1 MAIEAPNLDD
11 RDFHQLLEEA
21 SGVIRKYS
29 PQWTDLSPSDP
40 GMILLETFAHL
51 TEVMIYR
58 LNRLPQKA
66 YVEFLRLIG
75 VKLYPPS
82 AATATLRFSLSRPQN
97 DPVDIP
103 RGVRVTIGRASGA
116 GEAPVFVTTRAVRI
130 ESGGQSVEAAACHC
144 ELIEG
149 ELIGVGDGTPG
160 QTFTVARPPIIAPT
174 GDDLDLIVGVEA
186 LPQELN
192 ERVPALKNGDK
203 TFRIWREV
211 GNLSEIGQDRF
222 VYMTDRV
229 TGAVT
234 FIPALRT
241 PEGEGLSAHPE
252 RLAEVPATGR
262 EVRAWYRRGGGPD
275 GNLAPNTLTVLKD
288 PIPGVE
294 VTNAVAATGGR
305 PSETLENALFRGP
318 QELHSLKRAVT
329 ARDFEQIAERVSGV
343 VARAKAFTRSALWKH
358 AAPGTVE
365 TLLVPYY
372 LEEERRSNGAVS
384 AEKLREQETE
394 DARARVQA
402 ALDERRPLGTTCL
415 VNWVRYKTVQVKAR
429 VVTHRG
435 EDPAAVKARL
445 LDRLHQMINPLP
457 TPMRRGGWNFGQPLR
472 QFDVYDT
479 ARQEPGVKYVDDVV
493 FVIDEAPSK
502 CVMALAADAF
512 QPNTWYAGSE
522 SSLYRTLNDG
532 DGWEP
537 SGGFEGEYIDT
548 IRVHP
553 GKAGLLAI
561 VTVLSSEQREPSKC
575 VETWR
580 LNVES
585 SRLHISPDCGETWRQ
600 AAEMELRINDV
611 AWAMRGSEPILFL
624 ATDNGLYELAIRPD
638 ASPVQ
643 ILVDPAAQKNGFYAV
658 TATTTARGANLVA
671 VAAQSYGGIFA
682 SHEGGKSGT
691 FNNIGLQ
698 GEDVRVLEAQR
709 DGVRTFFWAAV
720 AVGGNDPERGCFRI
734 EPEGSAEGWRNYA
747 KGWAGGS
754 CRALAFQGSKVF
766 AATYHSGV
774 VWLDSSKEDAVWQT
788 PGIRCGLPFR
798 ATQQDRMFHSIEALA
813 VRPDNNKVLAG
824 GIDGVY
830 RSDGGAGNYEA
841 CSRKEFTKNVTIPD
855 TWLFC
860 SGEHDIEVVS
870 EDET

>member
-1 MAIEAPNLDD
+1 MPIETPNLDD
-11 RDFHQLLEEA
+11 RDFQQLLAEA
-21 SGVIRKYS
+21 TGIIRKYS

-40 GMILLETFAHL
+40 GMILLEAFAHL

-58 LNRLPQKA
+58 LNRVPQKA
-66 YVEFLRLIG
+66 YIEFLRLIG

-82 AATATLRFSLSRPQN
+82 AATVTLSFSLSRTQN
-97 DPVDIP
+97 NSIEIP
-103 RGVRVTIGRASGA
+103 RGARVTIGRASGA
-116 GEAPVFVTTRAVRI
+116 NEAPIFVTTRAVRI
-130 ESGGQSVEAAACHC
+130 EPDQQSVEAPACHC
-144 ELIEG
+144 ELVEG
-149 ELIGVGDGTPG
+149 ELIGIGNGAPG

-192 ERVPALKNGDK
+192 ERVPALKHGDK

-211 GNLSEIGQDRF
+211 ENLSEIDQDRF

-229 TGAVT
+229 TGAIT

-241 PEGEGLSAHPE
+241 PDGEGLSAHPG
-252 RLAEVPATGR
+252 RLAEVATDGR

-305 PSETLENALFRGP
+305 PAEDLENALFRGP

-343 VARAKAFTRSALWKH
+343 VARAKAFTKAALWKH
-358 AAPGTVE
+358 ATPGTVE
-365 TLLVPYY
+365 ALLVPYY
-372 LEEERRSNGAVS
+372 LEEARRSNGAVT
-384 AEKLREQETE
+384 AEKLKEQETE
-394 DARARVQA
+394 EARSRVQA

-415 VNWVRYKTVQVKAR
+415 VNWVRYKTVRVKAR

-435 EDPAAVKARL
+435 EDPTAVKARV

-457 TPMRRGGWNFGQPLR
+457 TPMRRAGWNFGQPLR

-479 ARQEPGVKYVDDVV
+479 VRQEPGVRYVDEVA
-493 FVIDEAPSK
+493 FLIDEAPDK
-502 CVMALAADAF
+502 GVMALAADAF
-512 QPNTWYAGSE
+512 QPRTWYAGAAGA
-522 SSLYRTLNDG
+522 LYRTLDDG
-532 DGWEP
+532 DGWELI
-537 SGGFEGEYIDT
+537 GGFDGEEIDV

-553 GKAGLLAI
+553 GKPGLLAT
-561 VTVLSSEQREPSKC
+561 VTVLAGEA
-575 VETWR
+575 TGAR
-580 LNVES
+580 LRVS
-585 SRLHISPDCGETWRQ
+585 QDCGETWRQ
-600 AAEMELRINDV
+600 AAEMEFRIHDI
-611 AWAMRGSEPILFL
+611 AWAMRGAEPILWL
-624 ATDNGLYELAIRPD
+624 ATDTGLYELAAQPG

-643 ILVDPAAQKNGFYAV
+643 VLVDPANQSRGFYAV
-658 TATTTARGANLVA
+658 TTATTVRGANLVA
-671 VAAQSYGGIFA
+671 VAAQSGGGVFA
-682 SHEGGKSGT
+682 SDNGGKSGT
-691 FNNIGLQ
+691 FNNIGLK
-698 GEDVRVLEAQR
+698 GEDVRVVEAQR
-709 DGVRTFFWAAV
+709 DGVRTFLWAAV

-754 CRALAFQGSKVF
+754 CRALAFQGSKVI
-766 AATYHSGV
+766 AATHHSGV
-774 VWLDSSKEDAVWQT
+774 AWLDSSKEDAAWQT

-798 ATQQDRMFHSIEALA
+798 EAKQDRIFHPVEALA
-813 VRPDNNKVLAG
+813 ARPDNHMILAG

-830 RSDGGAGNYEA
+830 RGAAGAASYEG
-841 CSRKEFTKNVTIPD
+841 CSSKVFTKSVTIPD

>member
-40 GMILLETFAHL
+40 GMILLEAFAHL

-82 AATATLRFSLSRPQN
+82 AATAPLRFSLSRPQN
-97 DPVDIP
+97 DPVEIP

-116 GEAPVFVTTRAVRI
+116 SEAPVFVTTRAARI
-130 ESGGQSVEAAACHC
+130 EQGEQSVEAPACHC

-149 ELIGVGDGTPG
+149 ELIGIGDGTPG
-160 QTFTVARPPIIAPT
+160 QTFNVARPPIIAPT

-192 ERVPALKNGDK
+192 ERVPALKYGEK
-203 TFRIWREV
+203 TFRIWREI

-229 TGAVT
+229 NGAIT

-241 PEGEGLSAHPE
+241 PDGQGLSAHHE
-252 RLAEVPATGR
+252 RLAEVATTGR

-275 GNLAPNTLTVLKD
+275 GNLAPNTLIVLKD

-294 VTNAVAATGGR
+294 VTNAAAATGGR
-305 PSETLENALFRGP
+305 PAETLENALFRGP

-343 VARAKAFTRSALWKH
+343 VARAKAFTRAALWKH

-372 LEEERRSNGAVS
+372 LEEARRSNGAVS
-384 AEKLREQETE
+384 ADKLKEQETE
-394 DARARVQA
+394 DARARVQG
-402 ALDERRPLGTTCL
+402 ALDERRPLGTECL
-415 VNWVRYKTVQVKAR
+415 VNWVRYKTIRVKAR

-435 EDPAAVKARL
+435 EDPAAVKARV

-457 TPMRRGGWNFGQPLR
+457 TPMRRSGWIFGQPLR

-479 ARQEPGVKYVDDVV
+479 VRQEPGVKYVDDVA
-493 FVIDEAPSK
+493 FLIDEAPDK
-502 CVMALAADAF
+502 NVMALAADAF
-512 QPNTWYAGSE
+512 QPRTWYAGAE
-522 SSLYRTLNDG
+522 SFLFRTLNDG

-537 SGGFEGEYIDT
+537 SGSFEGESIDT
-548 IRVHP
+548 IRVHT
-553 GKAGLLAI
+553 GKAGLLA
-561 VTVLSSEQREPSKC
+561 VVNVLSGDAGG
-575 VETWR
+575 
-580 LNVES
+580 
-585 SRLHISPDCGETWRQ
+585 SRLHISQDCGETWRQ
-600 AAEMELRINDV
+600 AAEMEFRIHDF
-611 AWAMRGSEPILFL
+611 AWAMRGADPIIWL
-624 ATDNGLYELAIRPD
+624 ATDTGLYELAMRPD

-643 ILVDPAAQKNGFYAV
+643 VLVDAADQGRGFYAV
-658 TATTTARGANLVA
+658 AATTTARGANLVA
-671 VAAQSYGGIFA
+671 AAAQSGGGVFV
-682 SHEGGKSGT
+682 SDNGGKSGT
-691 FNNIGLQ
+691 FNNTGLK

-754 CRALAFQGSKVF
+754 CRALAFQESKVL
-766 AATYHSGV
+766 AATHHSGV
-774 VWLDSSKEDAVWQT
+774 VWLDSGKEDAAWQA

-798 ATQQDRMFHSIEALA
+798 AAKQDRIFHPIEALA
-813 VRPDNNKVLAG
+813 ARPGNHKILAG

-830 RSDGGAGNYEA
+830 RSDDGAGNYEA

>member
-1 MAIEAPNLDD
+1 MPIEAPNLDD
-11 RDFHQLLEEA
+11 RDFQQLLAEA
-21 SGVIRKYS
+21 TGVIRKYS

-40 GMILLETFAHL
+40 GMILLEAFAHL
-51 TEVMIYR
+51 TEVMLYR

-82 AATATLRFSLSRPQN
+82 AASVTLRFSLSRSQN
-97 DPVDIP
+97 SPVEIP
-103 RGVRVTIGRASGA
+103 RGARVTIGRASGA
-116 GEAPVFVTTRAVRI
+116 NEAPVFVTTRAVRI
-130 ESGGQSVEAAACHC
+130 EPGGESVEAQACHC

-149 ELIGVGDGTPG
+149 ELIGIGDGMPG
-160 QTFTVARPPIIAPT
+160 QAFTVARPPIIAPT

-192 ERVPALKNGDK
+192 ERLPALKHSDK

-211 GNLSEIGQDRF
+211 ENLSEIDQDRF

-229 TGAVT
+229 TGVIT
-234 FIPALRT
+234 FIPALRM
-241 PEGEGLSAHPE
+241 PDGEGLSAQPE
-252 RLAEVPATGR
+252 RLAEVPTAGR
-262 EVRAWYRRGGGPD
+262 EIRVWYRRGGGPE

-294 VTNAVAATGGR
+294 VTNVVAATGGR
-305 PSETLENALFRGP
+305 PAETLENALFRGP

-343 VARAKAFTRSALWKH
+343 VARARAFTKASLWKH

-365 TLLVPYY
+365 ALLVPYY
-372 LEEERRSNGAVS
+372 LEETWRSNGAVT
-384 AEKLREQETE
+384 AEKLKEQETE
-394 DARARVQA
+394 EARGRVQT

-415 VNWVRYKTVQVKAR
+415 VNWVRYKTVRVKSR

-435 EDPAAVKARL
+435 EDPSAVKARV

-457 TPMRRGGWNFGQPLR
+457 TPMRRGGWGFGQPLR

-479 ARQEPGVKYVDDVV
+479 VRQEPGVRYVDDVV
-493 FVIDEAPSK
+493 FLIDEAPDK
-502 CVMALAADAF
+502 GVMALAADAF
-512 QPNTWYAGSE
+512 QPRTWYAGAAG
-522 SSLYRTLNDG
+522 SLYRTLNDG
-532 DGWEP
+532 DGWEL
-537 SGGFEGEYIDT
+537 SGRFDGEEIDV

-553 GKAGLLAI
+553 GKPGLLAV
-561 VTVLSSEQREPSKC
+561 VTVLADD
-575 VETWR
+575 TGG
-580 LNVES
+580 
-585 SRLHISPDCGETWRQ
+585 SRLHISQDCGETWRQ
-600 AAEMELRINDV
+600 AAEMEFRIHDF
-611 AWAMRGSEPILFL
+611 AWAMRGAEPILWL
-624 ATDNGLYELAIRPD
+624 ATDTGLYELAMQPD

-643 ILVDPAAQKNGFYAV
+643 VLVDPANQGRGFYAV
-658 TATTTARGANLVA
+658 TATTTARGTNLVA
-671 VAAQSYGGIFA
+671 VAAQSGGGIFM
-682 SHEGGKSGT
+682 SDDGGKSGT
-691 FNNIGLQ
+691 FNNIGLN
-698 GEDVRVLEAQR
+698 GEDARVLEAQM
-709 DGVRTFFWAAV
+709 DGVRTFLWAAV

-747 KGWAGGS
+747 NGWAGGS
-754 CRALAFQGSKVF
+754 CRALAFQGSKVI
-766 AATYHSGV
+766 AATHHSGV
-774 VWLDSSKEDAVWQT
+774 VWLDSSKEDAAWQT

-798 ATQQDRMFHSIEALA
+798 EAKKDRIFHPIEALA
-813 VRPDNNKVLAG
+813 ARPDNHLILAG

-830 RSDGGAGNYEA
+830 RSDDGALSYEG
-841 CSRKEFTKNVTIPD
+841 CSSKEFTKSVTIPD

-860 SGEHDIEVVS
+860 SGDHDIEVVS

>member
-1 MAIEAPNLDD
+1 MPIETPNLDD
-11 RDFHQLLEEA
+11 RDFQQLLAEA
-21 SGVIRKYS
+21 TGIIRKYS

-40 GMILLETFAHL
+40 GMILLEAFAHL

-58 LNRLPQKA
+58 LNRVPQKA
-66 YVEFLRLIG
+66 YIEFLRLIG

-82 AATATLRFSLSRPQN
+82 AATVTLSFSLSRTQN
-97 DPVDIP
+97 NSIEIP
-103 RGVRVTIGRASGA
+103 RGARVTIGRASGA
-116 GEAPVFVTTRAVRI
+116 NEAPIFVTTRAVRI
-130 ESGGQSVEAAACHC
+130 EPDQQSVEAPACHC
-144 ELIEG
+144 ELVEG
-149 ELIGVGDGTPG
+149 ELIGIGNGAPG

-192 ERVPALKNGDK
+192 ERVPALKHGDK

-211 GNLSEIGQDRF
+211 ENLSEIDQDRF

-229 TGAVT
+229 TGAIT

-241 PEGEGLSAHPE
+241 PDGEGLSAHPG
-252 RLAEVPATGR
+252 RLAEVATDGR

-305 PSETLENALFRGP
+305 PAEDLENALFRGP

-343 VARAKAFTRSALWKH
+343 VARAKAFTKAALWKH
-358 AAPGTVE
+358 ATPGTVE
-365 TLLVPYY
+365 ALLVPYY
-372 LEEERRSNGAVS
+372 LEEARRSNGAVT
-384 AEKLREQETE
+384 AEKLKEQETE
-394 DARARVQA
+394 EARSRVQA

-415 VNWVRYKTVQVKAR
+415 VNWVRYKTVRVKAR

-435 EDPAAVKARL
+435 EDPTAVKARV

-457 TPMRRGGWNFGQPLR
+457 TPMRRAGWNFGQPLR

-479 ARQEPGVKYVDDVV
+479 VRQEPGVRYVDEVA
-493 FVIDEAPSK
+493 FLIDEAPDK
-502 CVMALAADAF
+502 GVMALAADAF
-512 QPNTWYAGSE
+512 QPRTWYAGAAGA
-522 SSLYRTLNDG
+522 LYRTLDDG
-532 DGWEP
+532 DGWELI
-537 SGGFEGEYIDT
+537 GGFDGEEVDV

-553 GKAGLLAI
+553 GKPGLLAT
-561 VTVLSSEQREPSKC
+561 VTVLAGEA
-575 VETWR
+575 TGAR
-580 LNVES
+580 LRVS
-585 SRLHISPDCGETWRQ
+585 QDCGETWRQ
-600 AAEMELRINDV
+600 AAEMEFRIHDI
-611 AWAMRGSEPILFL
+611 AWAMRGAEPILWL
-624 ATDNGLYELAIRPD
+624 ATDTGLYELAAQPG

-643 ILVDPAAQKNGFYAV
+643 VLVDPANQSRGFYAV
-658 TATTTARGANLVA
+658 TTATTVRGANLVA
-671 VAAQSYGGIFA
+671 VAAQSGGGVFA
-682 SHEGGKSGT
+682 SDNGGKSGT
-691 FNNIGLQ
+691 FNNIGLK
-698 GEDVRVLEAQR
+698 GEDVRVVEAQR
-709 DGVRTFFWAAV
+709 DGVRTFLWAAV

-754 CRALAFQGSKVF
+754 CRALAFQGSKVI
-766 AATYHSGV
+766 AATHHSGV
-774 VWLDSSKEDAVWQT
+774 AWLDSSKEDAAWQT

-798 ATQQDRMFHSIEALA
+798 EAKQDRIFHPVEALA
-813 VRPDNNKVLAG
+813 ARPDNHMILAG

-830 RSDGGAGNYEA
+830 RGAAGAASYEG
-841 CSRKEFTKNVTIPD
+841 CSSKVFTKSVTIPD